1 MEVESLVYLVFFRY
15 TSLSTVF
22 KRFTLLL
29 LLIGFRCHCGK
40 IITRSNSQGKS
51 SEGFMD
57 IVKDSQKIVAPLVPP
72 RILHREHLL
81 WILGNALGASVDDS
95 APASYQLIILAAPA
109 GYGKTTLLADTVSY
123 FSLTCCW
130 YFLESS
136 DLDSLTFL
144 NTLLASIRQRF
155 PDFGQQV
162 ETLLTASTTPVP
174 QQILEALSTAVASEI
189 TEPCLLALCNYQ
201 EVNASATINEMVS
214 YLLKHLPAHCRLVI
228 ESRAQPDLEL
238 AALITGRKIFGLGC
252 SSLHFSVQ
260 ELQALAQMQGLSAL
274 SEEEAEKLAT
284 IFDGWITGIL
294 LGSRL
299 GSAQFEAGATPQRGN
314 RTISALYANH
324 HQLLSFV
331 MTEVFRKET
340 EVYHFLKDTSPLD
353 ELAPT
358 FCDALLETSNSAA
371 ILERAER
378 QGLFVVLIGETEE
391 PVYICQ
397 PTIRELL
404 REHLRRHESERYH
417 MLYQRVATL
426 WYERYEYEK
435 ALSYALDGQTYELA
449 ARIILEAAPTLFN
462 QGQSETVLQCLH
474 RFPPRFTEENAH
486 LLLLRANTYLRRG
499 DFAQARVLLEGNEAR
514 AILAAPLPAS
524 EHVEQALMR
533 ASFAIASGKLLLHQ
547 GEHVQATT
555 HLQQALELLPID
567 ERVLRIHAYQQL
579 GICMILSGQ
588 PIDEGIVQF
597 QLALRLCH
605 PQVDARLAGELHHQ
619 LANAYEWT
627 GNYTIAEHHRRRV
640 NAIQARLGQP
650 QSVIN
655 NLTGIGLLKMR
666 QGYVEEA
673 EASFLHILKLTNR
686 SPRFLSSEAYA
697 LLAFGEL
704 ELTCQRFQQALTH
717 LEGALDLAHQLAD
730 RYLLNSIL
738 NKLSLAYLRMEDLHT
753 AQHLLDQTVL
763 RADETCSYESI
774 SYTLMRGTILLA
786 QEHYEE
792 ARLLLEEAV
801 RLTDEI
807 GIVWLHA
814 QSLARLAA
822 CYLAI
827 GQPEEAR
834 KILREKRTLSLKDD
848 LDYSLQVELQA
859 YPALRQCLLE
869 VIEQDSPSGWKLFSN
884 ERLSIYALGEPVV
897 LIDTTPVTRWRMA
910 RAMELCFF
918 LLENKQ
924 PLRKDQII
932 AALWP
937 DADDIGRINQTFR
950 STIYYLRQAIGEACL
965 VQRSGQYR
973 LDLPAVYGQFWHDVA
988 AFEEQQRLAKTAL
1001 EDGDDEN
1008 AAQAF
1013 QKMVNLYRGDYV
1025 EAFYSD
1031 WCIPRRQKLRAAF
1044 IEAHHQLALIAWR
1057 RELWDESL
1065 QHWQHLLTLDPCL
1078 ETAHYGIMRCYLR
1091 MGKRDLALRQYQRC
1105 SRELHEQLKIQPGPS
1120 LQKLYQRLT
1129 ASSPHRDIRTRAG
1142 S

>member
-1 MEVESLVYLVFFRY
+1 
-15 TSLSTVF
+15 
-22 KRFTLLL
+22 
-29 LLIGFRCHCGK
+29 
-40 IITRSNSQGKS
+40 
-51 SEGFMD
+51 MD
-57 IVKDSQKIVAPLVPP
+57 IVKDSQKIVAPPVPP
-72 RILHREHLL
+72 SILHREHLL
-81 WILGNALGASVDDS
+81 WILGNALGASVDAN
-95 APASYQLIILAAPA
+95 APTAYQLIILAAPA
-109 GYGKTTLLADTVSY
+109 GYGKTTLLADTVSH
-123 FSLTCCW
+123 FALTCCW
-130 YFLESS
+130 YFLDSS
-136 DLDSLTFL
+136 DLDQSTFL
-144 NTLLASIRQRF
+144 KTLLASIRQRF
-155 PDFGQQV
+155 PDFGGQV
-162 ETLLTASTTPVP
+162 ETLLAENAEPIP
-174 QQILEALSTAVASEI
+174 QQVLDALCAALASDIPEQCI
-189 TEPCLLALCNYQ
+189 LALCNYQ
-201 EVNASATINEMVS
+201 EVNGDVSINEQVS
-214 YLLKHLPAHCRLVI
+214 YLLKHLPAHCRIVI

-238 AALITGRKIFGLGC
+238 APLITGRKIFGLGC

-260 ELQALAQMQGLSAL
+260 ELQALAQVQGLPAL
-274 SEEEAEKLAT
+274 GEEEAEKLAT
-284 IFDGWITGIL
+284 IFDGWITGLL

-299 GSAQFEAGATPQRGN
+299 GSAQFESAGTQRGN
-314 RTISALYANH
+314 RTVSALYANH
-324 HQLLSFV
+324 HQLLSFI

-358 FCDALLETSNSAA
+358 FCDALLETTSAAA

-397 PTIRELL
+397 PTIRELF
-404 REHLRRHESERYH
+404 REQLRRHESERYRI
-417 MLYQRVATL
+417 LYQQVATL
-426 WYERYEYEK
+426 WYQRYEYEK
-435 ALSYALDGQTYELA
+435 ALAYALDGQIYELA
-449 ARIILEAAPTLFN
+449 ARIILEAALTLFN
-462 QGQSETVLQCLH
+462 QGQSETVLQCLN
-474 RFPPRFTEENAH
+474 RFPPRFIEENPP

-499 DFAQARVLLEGNEAR
+499 DFAQARVLLEGNEAK
-514 AILAAPLPAS
+514 AILGAPLPVT
-524 EHVEQALMR
+524 ENIEQALTR
-533 ASFAIASGKLLLHQ
+533 AGFAIAYGKLLLHQ
-547 GEHVQATT
+547 GEHALALT

-579 GICMILSGQ
+579 GICLILSGR
-588 PIDEGIVQF
+588 PIQEGIVQF

-627 GNYTIAEHHRRRV
+627 GNYTIAEHHRRRI

-673 EASFLHILKLTNR
+673 EASFQHILRLTNR

-697 LLAFGEL
+697 LLAFGEM
-704 ELTCQRFQQALTH
+704 ELTRQRFQQALTH

-786 QEHYEE
+786 QEHYEQ
-792 ARLLLEEAV
+792 ARPQLEEAV

-822 CYLAI
+822 CYLAQ
-827 GQPEEAR
+827 GLTEETR
-834 KILREKRTLSLKDD
+834 KILRQKRALYLKDD

-859 YPALRQCLLE
+859 YPALRQLLQE
-869 VIEQDSPSGWKLFSN
+869 AIEQDSPSGWKIFST

-937 DADDIGRINQTFR
+937 DADDPGRINQTFR

-1001 EDGDDEN
+1001 EDGDNEG
-1008 AAQAF
+1008 AAQSF
-1013 QKMVNLYRGDYV
+1013 QKMINLYRGDYV

-1031 WCIPRRQKLRAAF
+1031 WCIPRRQKLRASF

-1057 RELWDESL
+1057 REMWDESL

-1129 ASSPHRDIRTRAG
+1129 ASSPQRDIRTRAG
-1142 S
+1142 G

>member
-1 MEVESLVYLVFFRY
+1 
-15 TSLSTVF
+15 
-22 KRFTLLL
+22 
-29 LLIGFRCHCGK
+29 
-40 IITRSNSQGKS
+40 
-51 SEGFMD
+51 MD
-57 IVKDSQKIVAPLVPP
+57 IVKDSQKIIAPFVPP
-72 RILHREHLL
+72 SILHREQLL
-81 WILGNALGASVDDS
+81 RILGNALGADVDANTS
-95 APASYQLIILAAPA
+95 TTYQLVLLSAPA
-109 GYGKTTLLADTVSY
+109 GYGKTTLLADTVNH

-130 YFLESS
+130 YFLDSS
-136 DLDSLTFL
+136 DRESAIFL
-144 NTLLASIRQRF
+144 RTLLASIRQRF
-155 PDFGQQV
+155 PDFGHRL
-162 ETLLTASTTPVP
+162 ETLLTKHIEHDEQAL
-174 QQILEALSTAVASEI
+174 QKALDALSGALASDI
-189 TEPCLLALCNYQ
+189 PEPCILALCNYQ
-201 EVNASATINEMVS
+201 EVNNSAPINEIVS
-214 YLLKHLPAHCRLVI
+214 HLLKHLPPQCRVVI

-238 AALITGRKIFGLGC
+238 ASLITGRKIFGLGC
-252 SSLHFSVQ
+252 SSLHFSAQ
-260 ELQALAQMQGLSAL
+260 ELQDLAQVQGLPPL
-274 SEEEAEKLAT
+274 SEEEVAKLAAT
-284 IFDGWITGIL
+284 FDGWITGIL

-299 GSAQFEAGATPQRGN
+299 GSAQFESIASAQLNN
-314 RTISALYANH
+314 RTIPSLYANH
-324 HQLLSFV
+324 QQLLSFV
-331 MTEVFRKET
+331 MTEVFRNEP
-340 EVYHFLKDTSPLD
+340 EVCRFLKDTSPLD
-353 ELAPT
+353 ELTPS
-358 FCDALLETSNSAA
+358 FCDALLETSDAA
-371 ILERAER
+371 ALLERAEH
-378 QGLFVVLIGETEE
+378 QGLFVIRTGETEE
-391 PVYICQ
+391 PVYLCQ
-397 PTIRELL
+397 PTIRELF
-404 REHLRRHESERYH
+404 REYLRRNENERYRV
-417 MLYQRVATL
+417 LCQRAATL
-426 WYERYEYEK
+426 WDEKYEYEK
-435 ALSYALDGQTYELA
+435 ALNCAFNGQVYELA

-462 QGQSETVLQCLH
+462 QGQSETVLRCLD
-474 RFPPRFTEENAH
+474 RFPPRFTEENPQ

-499 DFAQARVLLEGNEAR
+499 DFARARVLLEGGEAK
-514 AILAAPLPAS
+514 AVLHAPLPAG
-524 EHVEQALMR
+524 ENVEQASIQ
-533 ASFAIASGKLLLHQ
+533 AGFAIAYGKLFLHQ
-547 GEHVQATT
+547 GEHALAQKY
-555 HLQQALELLPID
+555 LQQALELLPID
-567 ERVLRIHAYQQL
+567 ERVMRIHAYQQL
-579 GICMILSGQ
+579 GLCIILSGQ
-588 PIDEGIVQF
+588 PVHEGVRQF

-640 NAIQARLGQP
+640 SAIQARLGQP

-673 EASFLHILKLTNR
+673 EASFEHILRLTNR

-704 ELTCQRFQQALTH
+704 ELTRQHFQQALTH
-717 LEGALDLAHQLAD
+717 LEGALDLAHQLED

-738 NKLSLAYLRMEDLHT
+738 GTLSLAYLRMGDVHT
-753 AQHLLDQTVL
+753 AQYLLDQAVL
-763 RADETCSYESI
+763 RADETRSYESV
-774 SYTLMRGTILLA
+774 SCTLMRGTILLA
-786 QEHYEE
+786 RERYDE
-792 ARLLLEEAV
+792 AKLLLEEVV

-814 QSLARLAA
+814 QALVRLAA
-822 CYLAI
+822 CLLEQ
-827 GQPEEAR
+827 GSPEEAR
-834 KILREKRTLSLKDD
+834 LLLQRKRTLSLKED

-859 YPALRQCLLE
+859 YPALRQLMQE
-869 VIEQDSPSGWKLFSN
+869 VIEQDEHPSWKIFST

-910 RAMELCFF
+910 RAMELYFF

-973 LDLPAVYGQFWHDVA
+973 LDLSAVYGQFWYDVA
-988 AFEEQQRLAKTAL
+988 AFEEQQRLAKAAL
-1001 EDGDDEN
+1001 EEGDAEN
-1008 AAQAF
+1008 ASQAF
-1013 QKMVNLYRGDYV
+1013 QRMVDLYRGDYV

-1129 ASSPHRDIRTRAG
+1129 STSTNREVRTRMG
-1142 S
+1142 R

>member
-1 MEVESLVYLVFFRY
+1 
-15 TSLSTVF
+15 
-22 KRFTLLL
+22 
-29 LLIGFRCHCGK
+29 
-40 IITRSNSQGKS
+40 
-51 SEGFMD
+51 MD
-57 IVKDSQKIVAPLVPP
+57 IVKDSQKIVAPPVPP
-72 RILHREHLL
+72 SILHREHLL
-81 WILGNALGASVDDS
+81 WILGNALGASVDAN
-95 APASYQLIILAAPA
+95 APTAYQLIILAAPA
-109 GYGKTTLLADTVSY
+109 GYGKTTLLADTVSH
-123 FSLTCCW
+123 FGLTCCW
-130 YFLESS
+130 YFLDGS
-136 DLDSLTFL
+136 DLDHTTFL
-144 NTLLASIRQRF
+144 KTLLASIRQRF
-155 PDFGQQV
+155 PSFGGQV
-162 ETLLTASTTPVP
+162 ETLLAANAEPVAQQVLDALCAALASD
-174 QQILEALSTAVASEI
+174 ISEQCI
-189 TEPCLLALCNYQ
+189 LALCNYQ
-201 EVNASATINEMVS
+201 EVNGDESLNELVS
-214 YLLKHLPAHCRLVI
+214 YLLKHLPAHCRMVI

-238 AALITGRKIFGLGC
+238 APLITGRKIFGLGC
-252 SSLHFSVQ
+252 SSLHFSIQ
-260 ELQALAQMQGLSAL
+260 ELQALAQVQGLPAL
-274 SEEEAEKLAT
+274 AEEEAEKLAT

-299 GSAQFEAGATPQRGN
+299 GSAQFESIAGTQRGN

-358 FCDALLETSNSAA
+358 FCDALLASTNSAA
-371 ILERAER
+371 LLERAER

-397 PTIRELL
+397 PTIRELF
-404 REHLRRHESERYH
+404 REHLRRHESERYRII
-417 MLYQRVATL
+417 YQQVATL
-426 WYERYEYEK
+426 WYQRYEYEK
-435 ALSYALDGQTYELA
+435 ALSYALDGQIYELA
-449 ARIILEAAPTLFN
+449 ARIILEAAQTLFN
-462 QGQSETVLQCLH
+462 QGQSETVLQCLN
-474 RFPPRFTEENAH
+474 RFPPHFIEENPP

-499 DFAQARVLLEGNEAR
+499 DFAQARVLLEGNEAK
-514 AILAAPLPAS
+514 AILDAPLPVS
-524 EHVEQALMR
+524 ENVEQALTR
-533 ASFAIASGKLLLHQ
+533 AGFATAYGKLLLHQ
-547 GEHVQATT
+547 GEHALALT

-579 GICMILSGQ
+579 GICLILSGR
-588 PIDEGIVQF
+588 PIQEGIVQF

-627 GNYTIAEHHRRRV
+627 GNYTIAEHHRRRI

-673 EASFLHILKLTNR
+673 EASFQHILRLTNR

-697 LLAFGEL
+697 LMAFGEL
-704 ELTCQRFQQALTH
+704 ELTRQRFQQALTH

-774 SYTLMRGTILLA
+774 SHTLMHGTILLA

-792 ARLLLEEAV
+792 ARPPLEEAV

-807 GIVWLHA
+807 GIIWLHA

-822 CYLAI
+822 CYLAQ
-827 GQPEEAR
+827 GLTEETR
-834 KILREKRTLSLKDD
+834 KTLRQKRSLYFKDE

-859 YPALRQCLLE
+859 YPALRQFLQE
-869 VIEQDSPSGWKLFSN
+869 AIEQDSPSGWKLFST

-937 DADDIGRINQTFR
+937 DADDPGRINQTFR

-1001 EDGDDEN
+1001 EDGDN
-1008 AAQAF
+1008 AGAAQAF
-1013 QKMVNLYRGDYV
+1013 QKMINLYRGDYV

-1031 WCIPRRQKLRAAF
+1031 WCIPRRQKLRTSF

-1057 RELWDESL
+1057 REMWDESL

-1129 ASSPHRDIRTRAG
+1129 ASSPQRDIRTRAG
-1142 S
+1142 G

>member
-1 MEVESLVYLVFFRY
+1 MSEDGLVYLVFFRY
-15 TSLSTVF
+15 TSLSNVF
-22 KRFTLLL
+22 RRFTLLL

-40 IITRSNSQGKS
+40 IISRSKSQGKS
-51 SEGFMD
+51 FEGFMD
-57 IVKDSQKIVAPLVPP
+57 SVKDSQKILAPFVPP
-72 RILHREHLL
+72 GILHREHLL
-81 WILGNALGASVDDS
+81 RILGNALGASID
-95 APASYQLIILAAPA
+95 AQTPASYQLILLSAPA
-109 GYGKTTLLADTVSY
+109 GYGKTTLLADTVNH

-130 YFLESS
+130 YFLDGS
-136 DLDSLTFL
+136 DRDGATFL
-144 NTLLASIRQRF
+144 KMLLASIRRRF
-155 PDFGQQV
+155 PAFGRR
-162 ETLLTASTTPVP
+162 A
-174 QQILEALSTAVASEI
+174 EALLAEGVEPISQKVLDALSSALATDLSEQCI
-189 TEPCLLALCNYQ
+189 LALCNYQ
-201 EVNASATINEMVS
+201 EVNSSATINEIVS
-214 YLLKHLPAHCRLVI
+214 HLLKHLPPHCRFVI

-238 AALITGRKIFGLGC
+238 APLITGRKIFGLGC

-260 ELQALAQMQGLSAL
+260 ELQALAQMQGLPAL
-274 SEEEAEKLAT
+274 SEEEAAKLAT
-284 IFDGWITGIL
+284 TFDGWITGIL

-299 GSAQFEAGATPQRGN
+299 GAAQFESIASAQRGD
-314 RTISALYANH
+314 RTIPALYVNQ

-331 MTEVFRKET
+331 MTEVFRDEE
-340 EVYHFLKDTSPLD
+340 EVYHFLKNTSLLN
-353 ELAPT
+353 ELVPT
-358 FCDALLETSNSAA
+358 FCDALLETSNAA
-371 ILERAER
+371 ALLERAEH
-378 QGLFVVLIGETEE
+378 QGLFVIRVGETEE
-391 PVYICQ
+391 PVYVCQ
-397 PTIRELL
+397 PTIRDLF
-404 REHLRRHESERYH
+404 REYLRRHEGERYRF
-417 MLYQRVATL
+417 LYQRAATL
-426 WYERYEYEK
+426 WYQKDEYEK
-435 ALSYALDGQTYELA
+435 ALNCALDGQVYELA
-449 ARIILEAAPTLFN
+449 SRIILEAAPTLFN
-462 QGQSETVLQCLH
+462 RGQSEMVLQYLN
-474 RFPPRFTEENAH
+474 RFPPRFIEENPQ
-486 LLLLRANTYLRRG
+486 LLLLRVNTYLRRG
-499 DFAQARVLLEGNEAR
+499 DFARARVLLEGAEAK
-514 AILAAPLPAS
+514 AIVNAPLPVG
-524 EHVEQALMR
+524 EHVEQALIQ
-533 ASFAIASGKLLLHQ
+533 AGFSIAYGKLFLHQ
-547 GEHVQATT
+547 GEHSLARK

-579 GICMILSGQ
+579 GICAILSGQ
-588 PIDEGIVQF
+588 PIHEGILQF

-673 EASFLHILKLTNR
+673 EESFRHILRLTNR

-704 ELTCQRFQQALTH
+704 ELTRQHFQQALAH
-717 LEGALDLAHQLAD
+717 LEGALDLAHQLED

-738 NKLSLAYLRMEDLHT
+738 NMLSLVYLRMGDVRT
-753 AQHLLDQTVL
+753 AQYLLDQTVL
-763 RADETCSYESI
+763 RADETRSYESM
-774 SYTLMRGTILLA
+774 SYTLMRGTLLLA
-786 QEHYEE
+786 QERYDE
-792 ARLLLEEAV
+792 ARSLLEEAV
-801 RLTDEI
+801 HLTDEI
-807 GIVWLHA
+807 GIVWLHTQA
-814 QSLARLAA
+814 LVRLAVWHLA
-822 CYLAI
+822 C
-827 GQPEEAR
+827 GQPEETRRLLQQERAR
-834 KILREKRTLSLKDD
+834 SLKSD

-859 YPALRQCLLE
+859 YPALRQLMQE
-869 VIEQDSPSGWKLFSN
+869 VIEQDEYPGWRMFST

-897 LIDTTPVTRWRMA
+897 LIDTMPVTHWRMA

-937 DADDIGRINQTFR
+937 EADDIGRINQTFR

-973 LDLPAVYGQFWHDVA
+973 LDLPAVYGQFWYDVA
-988 AFEEQQRLAKTAL
+988 AFEEQQRLAKAAL
-1001 EDGDDEN
+1001 GEGDDEA

-1013 QKMVNLYRGDYV
+1013 QKMINLYRGDYV

-1057 RELWDESL
+1057 REAWEESL

-1129 ASSPHRDIRTRAG
+1129 ASSTKREARTRMG
-1142 S
+1142 R